1 MRIVVAGGSGFIGE
15 PLVRRLVARGDD
27 VAVLT
32 RNPSRVHAGRAV
44 QWDGRTQGAWS
55 DEVAKADAI
64 INLAGENIADGRWT
78 AERKRRLIASRL
90 DATNAIV
97 EALRREP
104 SRKRTLINAS
114 AVGFY
119 GNRHDEELDEQSSR
133 GEGFLADLVAQWESA
148 ARAAE
153 PLARLVIVRF
163 GVVLAQDGGALAKML
178 LPFRLGAGGPI
189 ASGTQWMSWIE
200 RDDVIAMIVW
210 ALDNE
215 RVRGVYNATSPRP
228 VRNRDFT
235 RALGR
240 ALRRP
245 AFMPAPGFMLRIA
258 FGQMAEEALIGG
270 QHVLP
275 RRAESDGFVFGHPSL
290 ESALPY
296 VLSGR
301 PADKAAGPNSK
312 N

>member
-32 RNPSRVHAGRAV
+32 RNPARVQAGRAV
-44 QWDGRTQGAWS
+44 QWDGRTEGAWS
-55 DEVAKADAI
+55 EEVAKADAV
-64 INLAGENIADGRWT
+64 INLAGENIAGGRWT

-90 DATNAIV
+90 DATHAIV

-104 SRKRTLINAS
+104 ERERTLINAS

-119 GNRHDEELDEQSSR
+119 GNRHDEELDEHSSR
-133 GEGFLADLVAQWESA
+133 GEGFLADLVEQWERA

-153 PLARLVIVRF
+153 PFARLVLVRF
-163 GVVLAQDGGALAKML
+163 GVVLARDGGALAKML
-178 LPFRLGAGGPI
+178 LPFRLGVGGPI
-189 ASGTQWMSWIE
+189 ASGAQWMSWIE
-200 RDDVIAMIVW
+200 RDDVIGMMVW

-215 RVRGVYNATSPRP
+215 RVRGIYNATSPRA

-245 AFMPAPGFMLRIA
+245 AFLPAPAFALRIA

-275 RRAESDGFVFGHPSL
+275 RRAESDGFRFAHPSL

-296 VLSGR
+296 VLGSSSR
-301 PADKAAGPNSK
+301 
-312 N
+312 